1 MSLLVAT
8 PAGKASE
15 VTALVTG
22 ASRGI
27 GQAIAEE
34 IGAFCGRT
42 VLVGRSQ
49 ERLDAVAAR
58 LVPVTRSAWALAADL
73 SRPDEIE
80 RLAAFVE
87 ERSGRLDFLVH
98 AAGVFESGTLD
109 REAGEAL
116 MAVNYHA
123 PVALTRRL
131 LPLLKAAKGQVV
143 FINSTQAL
151 QAGRGVGDYA
161 ASKFALRA
169 FADSLRAEVN
179 GDGVRVLTVYTGST
193 ATDMQKRI
201 HVDAGR
207 DYRPERLMQ
216 PGDVAAMVAAALRL
230 PRTAEATE
238 ITVRPMQP
246 PLHPR

>member
-1 MSLLVAT
+1 MSLIVAS
-8 PAGKASE
+8 PAVMASDAA
-15 VTALVTG
+15 ALVTG

-27 GQAIAEE
+27 GRAIAEE
-34 IGAFCGRT
+34 IGGLCGRNI
-42 VLVGRSQ
+42 LVGRSKD
-49 ERLDAVAAR
+49 RLDAVAAQ
-58 LVPVTRSAWALAADL
+58 LAPATRSAWALPADIAL
-73 SRPDEIE
+73 ADEIE
-80 RLAAFVE
+80 RVAAFVE
-87 ERSGRLDFLVH
+87 ERVGRLDVLVH

-123 PVALTRRL
+123 PVGLTRRL
-131 LPLLKAAKGQVV
+131 LPLLKAARGQVV

-151 QAGRGVGDYA
+151 QAGRGVGAYA

-179 GDGVRVLTVYTGST
+179 GDGVRVLTVFTGST

-201 HVDAGR
+201 HLGAGR

-238 ITVRPMQP
+238 ITIRPMQP
-246 PLHPR
+246 PLPP